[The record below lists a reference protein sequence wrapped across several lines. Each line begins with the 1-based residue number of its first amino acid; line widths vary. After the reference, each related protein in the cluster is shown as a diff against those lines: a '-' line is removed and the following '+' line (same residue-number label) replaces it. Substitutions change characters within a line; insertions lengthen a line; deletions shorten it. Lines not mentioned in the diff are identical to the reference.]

1 MPTLALKIAG
11 MLGISPLRLIIYAA
25 LAVSALAFVGT
36 WTVHQ
41 RNVGYRHAITDVR
54 AANQKA
60 TGQADQGSQDVNAC
74 FERGGD
80 WDRTNGR
87 CAEGGR

>member
-1 MPTLALKIAG
+1 MLNGIAG
-11 MLGISPLRLIIYAA
+11 FLGISVLRLIVYAA
-25 LAVSALAFVGT
+25 LAASVVGFVAT
-36 WTVHQ
+36 WTVKQ
-41 RNVGYRHAITDVR
+41 RNIGYQHAITDVR